1 MRAGSRRTE
10 GPGMGRW
17 MAVLATAAIAGCA
30 LVRPAEKPR
39 ETYDLTAPETVPGA
53 GSTSAQILVKVPTA
67 LKAIDSDRIVV
78 RPQPTVIT
86 YLEGAQW
93 QDSVPRLFQAKLL
106 QTFEN
111 TGNTGATA
119 LPGDG
124 LVIDHQLVID
134 IRRFGILADGAPRA
148 VLEVSVKLLADR
160 TGQVRETR
168 IFTAEAPADA
178 PPAGY
183 AEALDAAFD
192 AMASDI
198 VRWVLRLV

>member
-1 MRAGSRRTE
+1 MRDRKATGGMAGR
-10 GPGMGRW
+10 
-17 MAVLATAAIAGCA
+17 ATALFALGLLASACA
-30 LVRPAEKPR
+30 LVKSQEAPR
-39 ETYDLTAPETVPGA
+39 ETYDLTAPDRVPGA
-53 GSTSAQILVKVPTA
+53 GATSAQILVKVPTA

-93 QDSVPRLFQAKLL
+93 QDSVPRLFQSKLL

-134 IRRFGILADGAPRA
+134 IRRFGIVAEGAPRA
-148 VLEVSVKLLADR
+148 LLEVSVKLLADR

-168 IFTAEAPADA
+168 IFTAEAPAG
-178 PPAGY
+178 PPPEGY
-183 AEALDAAFD
+183 VAAIDAAFD
-192 AMASDI
+192 AMATDI